1 MKSPHRLAAA
11 AALTLAL
18 AGCAGAG
25 ANVRSEPLPGSKRVG
40 VQFKGACPVDLDIA
54 SEDQCGSATAKRP
67 RCVEVYR
74 AKPAVHFV
82 AVQTDPDPKLA
93 DLDLA
98 FSLDFDPFHTG
109 NNPFKG
115 KKGQLIQLAIDPG
128 TPMKEYTFNVLA
140 PGCDPLD
147 PQIVVR

>member
-1 MKSPHRLAAA
+1 MKSPNRLAAA

-25 ANVRSEPLPGSKRVG
+25 ANVRNEPLPDSRRVG
-40 VQFKGACPVDLDIA
+40 VRFDAKNCPVELDIA
-54 SEDQCGSATAKRP
+54 SDDQCGPVTAKRP
-67 RCVEVYR
+67 RCLEVDKG
-74 AKPAVHFV
+74 KPVHFV
-82 AVQTDPDPKLA
+82 AVADPSAGDV
-93 DLDLA
+93 DLA

-128 TPMKEYTFNVLA
+128 TPSKAYTFNVLS
-140 PGCDPLD
+140 PGCPPLD